1 MSDFIT
7 INDDDPIVYRVA
19 CKIKNR
25 SEAGMKKYG
34 VTMMRQDLT
43 TLQWINH
50 AQEEAMDFIIYLER
64 LKNDYEEMLKM
75 SQGKKVE

>member
-19 CKIKNR
+19 HKMKQR
-25 SEAGMKKYG
+25 SEEGMRKYG

-64 LKNDYEEMLKM
+64 LKHDYEEMLKM

>member
-1 MSDFIT
+1 MNDFVT

-19 CKIKNR
+19 RKMKER

-34 VTMMRQDLT
+34 VTMMRQDVT

-64 LKNDYEEMLKM
+64 LKHDYEEMLKM
-75 SQGKKVE
+75 QVGKRSE

>member
-7 INDDDPIVYRVA
+7 INDTDPIVYRVA
-19 CKIKNR
+19 RKIKER

-34 VTMMRQDLT
+34 VTMMRQDVT

-64 LKNDYEEMLKM
+64 LKHDYEEMLKM
-75 SQGKKVE
+75 SQGKRVE

>member
-1 MSDFIT
+1 MSDFVT

-19 CKIKNR
+19 RKIKDR

-34 VTMMRQDLT
+34 VTMMRQDVT

-64 LKNDYEEMLKM
+64 LKHDYEEMLKM
-75 SQGKKVE
+75 SQGKRVE